1 MTWPGVLG
9 RALVVMAVTTVL
21 SLAAWTALPLAWGW
35 QAYTV
40 TSGSMAPLVRP
51 GDVVVASPEIDPD
64 HLVGSVVVIAPA
76 AAGHEPVT
84 HRVVERLPDG
94 RFRTRG
100 DANPQADS
108 RLVTADEL
116 IGSGRVVVPLAG
128 LVRLHAGRVLPA
140 AAGLALIAFFLLR
153 RRKPT
158 SGNRPKPTSGN
169 RPKPTGGDRPK
180 PAGGNRP
187 KPTGGNRPKST
198 SDDPAGP
205 TGNGNSQREPAEE
218 KASDKTAARPR
229 AAARWNAP
237 QRKPRTAGPGR
248 RAMVVT
254 AVVLL
259 AVGSALRDTAA
270 AFTAKSPTQT
280 NTWKSSYF
288 YTAAVKKSL
297 PVSYWRMGGT
307 STAAVA
313 DEMGRN
319 ALALYNTPTVGAAGA
334 LTVDP
339 DKATTFK
346 NGTGPSYGSIT
357 NAAYAISGP
366 VSVAAWTN
374 AKASTNW
381 RLVFKGEAQTG
392 RLNYLLSWSSD
403 KGGADMRFLVDAG
416 GTRYETRGA
425 WPADLGWHF
434 VVGVYDGSFIR
445 IYIDG
450 VETGKLAATGTLAA
464 LPATP
469 LQVSENNAS
478 TGLSGSVD
486 EVAVWDSA
494 LSAAQIAQFYALA
507 KQ

>member
-1 MTWPGVLG
+1 
-9 RALVVMAVTTVL
+9 
-21 SLAAWTALPLAWGW
+21 
-35 QAYTV
+35 
-40 TSGSMAPLVRP
+40 
-51 GDVVVASPEIDPD
+51 
-64 HLVGSVVVIAPA
+64 
-76 AAGHEPVT
+76 
-84 HRVVERLPDG
+84 
-94 RFRTRG
+94 
-100 DANPQADS
+100 
-108 RLVTADEL
+108 
-116 IGSGRVVVPLAG
+116 
-128 LVRLHAGRVLPA
+128 
-140 AAGLALIAFFLLR
+140 
-153 RRKPT
+153 
-158 SGNRPKPTSGN
+158 
-169 RPKPTGGDRPK
+169 
-180 PAGGNRP
+180 
-187 KPTGGNRPKST
+187 
-198 SDDPAGP
+198 
-205 TGNGNSQREPAEE
+205 
-218 KASDKTAARPR
+218 
-229 AAARWNAP
+229 
-237 QRKPRTAGPGR
+237 
-248 RAMVVT
+248 MVVT

-270 AFTAKSPTQT
+270 AFTAKSPTQA

-288 YTAAVKKSL
+288 YTAAIKKSS

-307 STAAVA
+307 STTAVA

-319 ALALYNTPTVGAAGA
+319 SLALFNTPAVGAAGA

-425 WPADLGWHF
+425 WPTDLGWHF

-445 IYIDG
+445 LYIDG
-450 VETGKLAATGTLAA
+450 VEAGKLAATGTLAA